1 VYLVVED
8 LDAVFEKAKTSGCG
22 ALDQE
27 MRTQH
32 WGDHSFVAQDPFGN
46 TLVFVDEGT
55 MQREASERTSG
66 GPNGIFTTGLVV
78 TRRQNHPNR

>member
-1 VYLVVED
+1 VYLAVED

-27 MRTQH
+27 MRTQP
-32 WGDHSFVAQDPFGN
+32 WGDRSFVAQDPFGN
-46 TLVFVDEGT
+46 PLVFVDEGT

-78 TRRQNHPNR
+78 TQNHHNR